1 MELTLI
7 ETKFYHHQGLYYA
20 VKGSKLIQFDKDHWL
35 DINPGSEL
43 HGSISRRLRKT
54 TPIGNSEAVK
64 ALEILKSSI
73 SEMCE

>member
-7 ETKFYHHQGLYYA
+7 ETKFYKYQGLFYA
-20 VKGSKLIQFDKDHWL
+20 VKGARLIQFDHDHWL

-43 HGSISRRLRKT
+43 HGSIQRRLAKS

-64 ALEILKSSI
+64 ALEILRNSI

>member
-20 VKGSKLIQFDKDHWL
+20 VKGDKLIQFDKDHWL
-35 DINPGSEL
+35 DILPGSEL
-43 HGSISRRLRKT
+43 HGSLQRKLRKIS
-54 TPIGNSEAVK
+54 PIGNSEAVK
-64 ALEILKSSI
+64 ALELLRNSI